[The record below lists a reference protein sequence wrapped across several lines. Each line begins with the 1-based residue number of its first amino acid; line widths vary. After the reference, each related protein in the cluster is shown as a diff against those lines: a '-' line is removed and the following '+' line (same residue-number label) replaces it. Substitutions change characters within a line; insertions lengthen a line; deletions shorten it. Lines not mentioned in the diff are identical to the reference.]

1 VHLKA
6 NARQPHRRTH
16 DHDATNGSK
25 AGYRGGG
32 DYEIA
37 ALRRSYT
44 FGYERKLAEISD
56 PELLTPLASDCAR
69 VDQ

>member
-1 VHLKA
+1 MRPTQRMDRKL
-6 NARQPHRRTH
+6 
-16 DHDATNGSK
+16 
-25 AGYRGGG
+25 GYRGGG
-32 DYEIA
+32 YREIA

-44 FGYERKLAEISD
+44 FGHERNLAEISD